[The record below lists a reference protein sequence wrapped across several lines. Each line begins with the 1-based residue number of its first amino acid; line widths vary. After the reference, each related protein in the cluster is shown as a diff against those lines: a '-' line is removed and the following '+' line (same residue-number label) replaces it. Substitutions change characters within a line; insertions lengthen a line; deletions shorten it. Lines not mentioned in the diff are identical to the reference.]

1 MSAMM
6 PAVPQQQPITQQ
18 TPQQQTGGAA
28 TGATAAPAAGGANPA
43 PQTTGGY
50 QSASLF
56 VGDLHPDVTE
66 SFLFDIFKNVGSVAS
81 IRVCRDHM
89 NRQSLGYAYVNYHNV
104 GDAERAL
111 EIHNF
116 HVMKG
121 KPCRIMWS
129 QRDPALRKSGVG
141 NIFVKNLDPK
151 IDNKSLFDTFSLF
164 GNILSCKVATDAKS
178 ASKGYGYV
186 HYETLDA
193 AKEAIEKINGMSIVG
208 QIAQVGMFT
217 RKSERV
223 NQTKWTNI
231 YVKNLP
237 ESWDSAKLQEFFTK
251 YGEVTSAMIQT
262 KSEGEENTSKGFGF
276 VNFAEHESAK
286 KACDDTEPMVVKD
299 GEEEKTLVVCRA
311 QKKAERDRELA
322 SKYAAM
328 KKERLNKYQGVNV
341 YVKNLDDEID
351 DEFLNT
357 EFAAYG
363 TITSAKVMRDEQS
376 GVSKG
381 FGFVCFG
388 KPEEAQAA
396 ITDKNNKVIK
406 GKPIYVALAQR
417 KEVRKAQIHAQRS
430 NRGPMGAQ
438 GMGQMPPYNNNPYM
452 YQQRGM
458 MYPQPM
464 MPRGAPRNMYMRGG
478 HNQPGGY
485 MPYNMQQGGPMQGQQ
500 QQGGRGNRRNQ
511 RTGRGA
517 GNMQQGGRNNQ
528 FQYTSN
534 ARNQGNPHQQ
544 QRHPQEMQQQP
555 PQQMPQ
561 QVPPQQKQQQV
572 AVNVEQPTPG
582 MFPEPLTLTKLTS
595 ASAEQQKNML
605 GERLY
610 PLIQGRQPDLAGKIT
625 GMLLEMENAELLNLL
640 ESPPALDSKIQE
652 ALEVLRQHQSQ
663 Q

>member
-1 MSAMM
+1 M
-6 PAVPQQQPITQQ
+6 PAVQQPIAQQ
-18 TPQQQTGGAA
+18 QQAPPQQL
-28 TGATAAPAAGGANPA
+28 AGGSAQPAQGAQNSA

-104 GDAERAL
+104 NDAERAL

-164 GNILSCKVATDAKS
+164 GNILSCKVATDNKGN
-178 ASKGYGYV
+178 SKGYGYV
-186 HYETLDA
+186 HYETLEA
-193 AKEAIEKINGMSIVG
+193 AKEAIEKINNMVIAG
-208 QIAQVGMFT
+208 QTVQVGMFT

-231 YVKNLP
+231 YVKNIP
-237 ESWDSAKLQEFFTK
+237 STWDEEKLKEQFGK
-251 YGEVTSAMIQT
+251 YGEVTSAMVKT
-262 KSEGEENTSKGFGF
+262 TPDGEEVTSKGFGF

-286 KACDDTEPMVVKD
+286 KACEETEPIVVKD

-322 SKYAAM
+322 AKYAAM
-328 KKERLNKYQGVNV
+328 KKERLTKYQGVNV

-351 DEFLNT
+351 DDFLN
-357 EFAAYG
+357 ESFAAYG
-363 TITSAKVMRDEQS
+363 TITSAKVMRDETT

-381 FGFVCFG
+381 FGFVCFS

-396 ITDKNNKVIK
+396 IADKNNKVIK

-417 KEVRKAQIHAQRS
+417 KEVRKAQIQAQRQQ
-430 NRGPMGAQ
+430 RGPMGGQ
-438 GMGQMPPYNNNPYM
+438 GMGGQMPPYNNPYM

-464 MPRGAPRNMYMRGG
+464 MPRGAPRNMYMRGAP
-478 HNQPGGY
+478 NGY
-485 MPYNMQQGGPMQGQQ
+485 MPYGMQQGPMQGPGNP
-500 QQGGRGNRRNQ
+500 QGGRGNRRQ
-511 RTGRGA
+511 PRGGRG
-517 GNMQQGGRNNQ
+517 GMQQGGRNQ

-534 ARNQGNPHQQ
+534 ARNQGGNPHQRHQ
-544 QRHPQEMQQQP
+544 QEQPHQQAP

-561 QVPPQQKQQQV
+561 QVPQQQQQKQQV
-572 AVNVEQPTPG
+572 AVNVATPQADLSQPQ
-582 MFPEPLTLTKLTS
+582 PLTLTMLTN
-595 ASAEQQKNML
+595 ASLEQQKNMI

-610 PLIQGRQPDLAGKIT
+610 PLIQSRQPDLAGKIT

-640 ESPPALDSKIQE
+640 ESPPALESKIHE
-652 ALEVLRQHQSQ
+652 ALEVLRNHNQ
-663 Q
+663 QVQQ

>member
-1 MSAMM
+1 MM
-6 PAVPQQQPITQQ
+6 ATVQQPITQQ
-18 TPQQQTGGAA
+18 QQVPPQQL
-28 TGATAAPAAGGANPA
+28 AGGSAQPAQVTQNTA

-164 GNILSCKVATDAKS
+164 GNILSCKVATDNKGS
-178 ASKGYGYV
+178 SKGYGYV

-193 AKEAIEKINGMSIVG
+193 AKEAIEKINNMVIAG
-208 QIAQVGMFT
+208 QTVEVGMFT
-217 RKSERV
+217 RKSDRV

-231 YVKNLP
+231 YVKNIP
-237 ESWDSAKLQEFFTK
+237 ESWDQDKLKEYFTK
-251 YGEVTSAMIQT
+251 FGEVTSAMIKT
-262 KSEGEENTSKGFGF
+262 TPDEEETTSKGFGF
-276 VNFAEHESAK
+276 VNFAEHGSAK
-286 KACDDTEPMVVKD
+286 KACADDVEPMVVQD

-322 SKYAAM
+322 AKYAAM

-351 DEFLNT
+351 DEFLR
-357 EFAAYG
+357 EVFAAHG
-363 TITSAKVMRDEQS
+363 AITSAKVMRDESS

-381 FGFVCFG
+381 FGFVCFA

-396 ITDKNNKVIK
+396 IADKNNKVIK

-417 KEVRKAQIHAQRS
+417 KEVRKAQIQQQRQQ
-430 NRGPMGAQ
+430 RGPMGGQ
-438 GMGQMPPYNNNPYM
+438 GMGGGPMPPYNNPYM

-464 MPRGAPRNMYMRGG
+464 MPRGAPRNNMYMRGA
-478 HNQPGGY
+478 PGGY
-485 MPYNMQQGGPMQGQQ
+485 MPYGMQAGAMQGPGNP
-500 QQGGRGNRRNQ
+500 QGGRGNRRQQ
-511 RTGRGA
+511 RGGRG
-517 GNMQQGGRNNQ
+517 GMQGGGRSQ

-534 ARNQGNPHQQ
+534 ARNQGGNPQQ
-544 QRHPQEMQQQP
+544 QRQEQVH
-555 PQQMPQ
+555 Q
-561 QVPPQQKQQQV
+561 QVPPQQMQQVPPQQQKQQV
-572 AVNVEQPTPG
+572 AVNVQQPA
-582 MFPEPLTLTKLTS
+582 PEMVAGPLTLTMLTS
-595 ASAEQQKNML
+595 ASLEQQKNL
-605 GERLY
+605 IGERLY
-610 PLIQGRQPDLAGKIT
+610 PLINARQPELAGKIT

-640 ESPPALDSKIQE
+640 ESPPALESKIHE
-652 ALEVLRQHQSQ
+652 ALEVLHKHNQ
-663 Q
+663 QVQQ

>member
-1 MSAMM
+1 
-6 PAVPQQQPITQQ
+6 
-18 TPQQQTGGAA
+18 
-28 TGATAAPAAGGANPA
+28 
-43 PQTTGGY
+43 
-50 QSASLF
+50 
-56 VGDLHPDVTE
+56 VTE

-164 GNILSCKVATDAKS
+164 GNILSCKVATDTKS

-186 HYETLDA
+186 HYETLEA
-193 AKEAIEKINGMSIVG
+193 AKEAIDKINGMNIAEQIV
-208 QIAQVGMFT
+208 QVGMFT

-231 YVKNLP
+231 YVKNIP

-251 YGEVTSAMIQT
+251 YGEVTSAMIKT
-262 KSEGEENTSKGFGF
+262 VPEGEETTSKGFGF
-276 VNFAEHESAK
+276 VNFQEHEAAK
-286 KACDDTEPMVVKD
+286 KACDDTEPMVVKE
-299 GEEEKTLVVCRA
+299 GEEEKTLVACRA

-328 KKERLNKYQGVNV
+328 KKERLSKYQGVNV

-351 DEFLNT
+351 DEFLN
-357 EFAAYG
+357 EQFAAYG

-381 FGFVCFG
+381 FGFVCFS

-430 NRGPMGAQ
+430 NRGPMGGQ
-438 GMGQMPPYNNNPYM
+438 GMGGPMPPYNNPYM

-464 MPRGAPRNMYMRGG
+464 MPRGAPRNNNNMYMRGG
-478 HNQPGGY
+478 QPGGY

-511 RTGRGA
+511 RTGRGG
-517 GNMQQGGRNNQ
+517 GNMQQQGGRNQ
-528 FQYTSN
+528 FQYTQN
-534 ARNQGNPHQQ
+534 ARNQGGHPNQQ
-544 QRHPQEMQQQP
+544 QRHPQEMQQQQP
-555 PQQMPQ
+555 PQQMQ
-561 QVPPQQKQQQV
+561 QQPPQQKQQQV
-572 AVNVEQPTPG
+572 AVTVEQPTPG
-582 MFPEPLTLTKLTS
+582 FPEALTLTKLTS
-595 ASAEQQKNML
+595 ASMEQQKNML

-610 PLIQGRQPDLAGKIT
+610 PLIQGRQPELAGKIT